1 MFKGK
6 MFIASALTILLGFAQ
21 HTQAATPSS
30 TTPKTVEVVVNS
42 NGYPFSFL
50 DDDNKISGY
59 DGELLQIIEKRLPD
73 YKFHYNAVSRDAMVI
88 GLSTGAYTLAA
99 NHFYLTKE
107 RAEKYNYSKQPTGIS
122 DLRLIIRDDDNQ
134 THSLLDLAKN
144 HKKLYPIHTN
154 DARYTVI
161 ETYNQ
166 KHPDHKIDLQPSG
179 EQTAADM
186 FKSVASGEYDAVI
199 YPIGAYLALKK
210 TLDLNLKVSDSVGL
224 FANIYLYNKATD
236 KKLIQD
242 VDQVL
247 VDLKKDG
254 TLAKLSQKWYS
265 EDVYSL
271 KGAADVKV
279 STAWE

>member
-6 MFIASALTILLGFAQ
+6 IFIASALTVLLGLAQ
-21 HTQAATPSS
+21 HTQAATTSN

-224 FANIYLYNKATD
+224 FANVYLYNKATD

>member
-6 MFIASALTILLGFAQ
+6 MLIASALTVLLGFAQ
-21 HTQAATPSS
+21 HTQAATTSS
-30 TTPKTVEVVVNS
+30 TVPKTVEVVVNS

-122 DLRLIIRDDDNQ
+122 DLRLIIRDDDTQ

-166 KHPDHKIDLQPSG
+166 KHPDNKIDLQPSG

-224 FANIYLYNKATD
+224 FANVYLYNKATD

>member
-224 FANIYLYNKATD
+224 FANVYLYNKATD